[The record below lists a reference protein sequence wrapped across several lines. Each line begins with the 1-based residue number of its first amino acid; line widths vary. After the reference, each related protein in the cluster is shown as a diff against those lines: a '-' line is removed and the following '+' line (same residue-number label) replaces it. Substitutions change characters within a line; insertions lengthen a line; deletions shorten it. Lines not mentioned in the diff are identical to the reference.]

1 MQLLFRGRSLVIFS
15 EISSF
20 LHVEMEEKPLPAL
33 LSGNGTSLVKTGKI
47 AHVTWIQLYLHFC
60 RIKARVWGTG
70 NQTVYV

>member
-1 MQLLFRGRSLVIFS
+1 
-15 EISSF
+15 
-20 LHVEMEEKPLPAL
+20 MEEEPLPAL
-33 LSGNGTSLVKTGKI
+33 LSVNGTSLVKTGKI